1 LHYIAT
7 VELHYAV
14 GVQREQWYDADPDAV
29 WAAVVDPDL
38 LAQWFGAPVTLEPE
52 PGGRIRVGDDD
63 RVGVVET
70 WSPGRRLE
78 WTWTGEGSDPAS
90 TVRIVL
96 EPERGGTRVRVV
108 EVALAAPAVYR
119 PPVGFRPRR
128 YGEPGALARL

>member
-1 LHYIAT
+1 
-7 VELHYAV
+7 
-14 GVQREQWYDADPDAV
+14 VQCERWYDADPDDV
-29 WAAVVDPDL
+29 WAAVVDPEL
-38 LAQWFGAPVTLEPE
+38 LEQWFGAPVLLEPE
-52 PGGRIRVGDDD
+52 AGGRIRLGEDD

-78 WTWTGEGSDPAS
+78 WTWTGAGADPATS
-90 TVRIVL
+90 VRIVL

-128 YGEPGALARL
+128 YGEPRALARL